1 MGRRLAVL
9 GGLGVATFALLPA
22 AAAGAHPLGN
32 FTTNQYVGVRV
43 APDRVVLDYV
53 VDKAEIPTFQD
64 AQGFDT
70 DGSGA
75 ADAVRGPGLG
85 PLAVRRLPRP
95 AQPSWPTAVPSRCR

>member
-9 GGLGVATFALLPA
+9 GVVGVAAVALLPA

-43 APDRVVLDYV
+43 ASDRVVLDYV
-53 VDKAEIPTFQD
+53 VDKAEIPTYQD
-64 AQGFDT
+64 SSSYDT

-75 ADAVRGPGLG
+75 ASPSEAAAWARSQCASLRD
-85 PLAVRRLPRP
+85 RL
-95 AQPSWPTAVPSRCR
+95 SVTADG